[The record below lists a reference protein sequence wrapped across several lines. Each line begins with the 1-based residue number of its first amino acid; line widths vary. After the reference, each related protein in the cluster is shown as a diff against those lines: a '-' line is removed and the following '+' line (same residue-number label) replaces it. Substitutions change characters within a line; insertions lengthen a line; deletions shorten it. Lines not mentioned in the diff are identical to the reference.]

1 MLAGTMWIIVRDGRK
16 IGKFAYA
23 GERAKVIL
31 DQEIA

>member
-1 MLAGTMWIIVRDGRK
+1 MNIVRDGRK
-16 IGKFAYA
+16 IGKFGYA